1 MANWVVKSGDTLWGI
16 ATKLSEQNGKSV
28 TANLNEIRRLN
39 PALASSNLI
48 RGGQSL
54 VMPASYSASNPTTDS
69 VADTDTDI
77 PSLDDVDDADLQ
89 EMGAVPALLSDPQY
103 RAFMAT
109 FGMTES
115 QAESQLTASTDRLMQ
130 NALRTFGEYG
140 GEVDEEGT
148 PLDIESALM
157 SGNREGGL
165 YDIAYDKAVDRDMQ
179 TRSGR
184 GMAFGGGRQKAMAE
198 FGEQRD
204 IQELTAQQEIMDAYS
219 KALQAEKK
227 AKEDNR
233 ARKLLEE
240 AAATERLSN
249 ASAGI

>member
-1 MANWVVKSGDTLWGI
+1 M
-16 ATKLSEQNGKSV
+16 
-28 TANLNEIRRLN
+28 
-39 PALASSNLI
+39 
-48 RGGQSL
+48 
-54 VMPASYSASNPTTDS
+54 
-69 VADTDTDI
+69 
-77 PSLDDVDDADLQ
+77 
-89 EMGAVPALLSDPQY
+89 
-103 RAFMAT
+103 
-109 FGMTES
+109 
-115 QAESQLTASTDRLMQ
+115 
-130 NALRTFGEYG
+130 
-140 GEVDEEGT
+140 DEEVT